1 MGGIRRDGMEEGW
14 PMSAVTTCT
23 NPMCSCT
30 NCTCSSCS
38 CGAAKLGDLER
49 RVMDILWKSA
59 DRESTGRQVADELPE
74 YAYTTVATLLD
85 RLSQKGL
92 VHRRMEGRT
101 IRFAAV
107 GSEGAH
113 TAVLMRETLAAGHDP
128 EASLTRFAET
138 LSDSEA
144 AALRHALD
152 RLDRKQPG

>member
-1 MGGIRRDGMEEGW
+1 
-14 PMSAVTTCT
+14 MSADTTCT

-30 NCTCSSCS
+30 NCSCSSCS

-49 RVMDILWKSA
+49 RVMDILWNAA
-59 DRESTGRQVADELPE
+59 DRESTGRQVANGLPE

-85 RLSQKGL
+85 RLVQKGL

-113 TAVLMRETLAAGHDP
+113 TAVLMRETLAAGHDS

-144 AALRHALD
+144 ATLRRALD
-152 RLDRKQPG
+152 RLGRTERARHESP